1 MTVTLRKKMQ
11 MNYDLGISYFF
22 LSQITHAS
30 CVGGTSLLYE
40 SNNVIYISVWDV
52 HLIFF
57 SQQLT
62 NLDTKAWQAK
72 SQFSPCLLQMAGTGV
87 GLHLYVFPSQ

>member
-1 MTVTLRKKMQ
+1 
-11 MNYDLGISYFF
+11 MNYDLGISYF

-52 HLIFF
+52 HLIFSFPIANKFGHQSMVGKEPVF
-57 SQQLT
+57 SMLAS
-62 NLDTKAWQAK
+62 DGWDR
-72 SQFSPCLLQMAGTGV
+72 C
-87 GLHLYVFPSQ
+87 